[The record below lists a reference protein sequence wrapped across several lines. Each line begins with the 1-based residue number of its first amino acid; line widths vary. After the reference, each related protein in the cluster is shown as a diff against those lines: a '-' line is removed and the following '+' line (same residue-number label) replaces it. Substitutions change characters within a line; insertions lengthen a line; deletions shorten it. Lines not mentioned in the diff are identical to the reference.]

1 MPASTFS
8 LGELEPGQTAVV
20 VGYSVDGRVRRRFME
35 MGLVPGTSVTA
46 IRPAPLGDPVEFAVM
61 GSRLSIRKED
71 AGAVLVAR
79 RGT

>member
-1 MPASTFS
+1 MSGPTFP
-8 LGELEPGQTAVV
+8 LGMLEPGHTAVV
-20 VGYSVDGRVRRRFME
+20 VGYSVDGTARRRFME

-71 AGAVLVAR
+71 AGAVLVAER
-79 RGT
+79 ET